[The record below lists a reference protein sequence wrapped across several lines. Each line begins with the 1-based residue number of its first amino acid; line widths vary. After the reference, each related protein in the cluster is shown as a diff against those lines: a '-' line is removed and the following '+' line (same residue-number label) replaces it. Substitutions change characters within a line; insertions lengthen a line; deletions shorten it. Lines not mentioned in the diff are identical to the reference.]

1 MANEQVTE
9 QLEFIRQVATFSGDT
24 RLEKALE
31 LIATFP
37 EGSPEQIK
45 LIEEVYTE
53 TYSAMQKFLETGQ
66 PPETDWEPTIHPA
79 APEGDDQYDVIIVG
93 SGVGGMTAGVELA
106 QAGAKVLMLE
116 GHSVYG
122 GATHTYTRKG
132 KYIIEAGVESISG
145 LGPMGAVNH
154 FLTRHDLWKELEF
167 LKTEFHF
174 SYNGHYWEL
183 PNTMEGWTES
193 LVSRYPDEEA
203 GIRNFFDYAIKA
215 YAEKYSFF
223 EEDRLTPRMPT
234 EEEVMSYAQLHP
246 HNYHLMNTSWG
257 EFMDE
262 YLKDPMLKKEV
273 SMLSHFIGDANEN
286 TPTSDML
293 PLLGY
298 FLIGGFR
305 VKGGSSKLAHAFIG
319 KYQEY
324 GGKIMVNTQVHKFI
338 VEDGKVTGVETNR
351 GNFYAPIIVSNA
363 DTRMTFE
370 KLLGL
375 EHLTEEYQELVKGLK
390 PSASAFIFQGAM
402 SKPFKHKAMV
412 TYYFKEPK
420 VLEEYGL
427 TFVRTA
433 YFSSPA
439 HDPSLFPEGEGGL
452 TINLVAKADADFYN
466 RMSPEEYAAFKKRL
480 QEFFM
485 EEIVKE
491 IDQEAYENMIWS
503 EVSTPRSASRFIR
516 TYQGSVYG
524 TKPDRVNE
532 FPKTKTPMPG
542 LYICGAGHLGAG
554 VEAVLI
560 SGGFVAEAVKPYF
573 ESRQAA
579 SVK

>member
-1 MANEQVTE
+1 MQISE

-31 LIATFP
+31 LIASFP
-37 EGSPEQIK
+37 EGSEEQVKI
-45 LIEEVYTE
+45 IEEVYTE

-66 PPETDWEPTIHPA
+66 PPETEWELTVLPE
-79 APEGDDQYDVIIVG
+79 APQAEDQYDVIIVG
-93 SGVGGMTAGVELA
+93 SGVGGMTVGVELA

-122 GATHTYTRKG
+122 GATHTYNRKG
-132 KYIIEAGVESISG
+132 KYIIEAGVESVSG
-145 LGPMGAVNH
+145 LGPLGAVNH

-174 SYNGHYWEL
+174 SYGGHYWEL
-183 PNTMEGWTES
+183 PNTLEGWVDS
-193 LVSRYPDEEA
+193 LCSRYPQEA
-203 GIRNFFDYAIKA
+203 EGIRGFFDFAEKA
-215 YAEKYSFF
+215 YVEKYSFF
-223 EEDRLTPRMPT
+223 ESDRLTPRMPT
-234 EEEVMSYAQLHP
+234 EEEVMSYAQIHP
-246 HNYHLMNTSWG
+246 HNYHLMNTTWG

-298 FLIGGFR
+298 FIIGGFR
-305 VKGGSSKLAHAFIG
+305 IKGGSSQLANAFIT
-319 KYQEY
+319 KFQEY
-324 GGKIMVNTQVHKFI
+324 GGKIMVNTSVKKFL
-338 VEDGKVTGVETNR
+338 VEDGKIAGVETSK
-351 GNFYAPIIVSNA
+351 GNFYAPIVVSNA

-370 KLLGL
+370 SLLGL
-375 EHLTEEYQELVKGLK
+375 EHLSEEYQELVKGLK
-390 PSASAFIFQGAM
+390 PSASAYIFQGFM
-402 SKPFKHKAMV
+402 KKPFPHKAMV

-420 VLEEYGL
+420 ELKEYGL
-427 TFVRTA
+427 TFVRCA

-439 HDPSLFPEGEGGL
+439 HDPSLFPEGEGGITL
-452 TINLVAKADADFYN
+452 NLVAKADLDYYN
-466 RMSPEEYAAFKKRL
+466 NMSPEEYAKLKEKL
-480 QEFFM
+480 GELFM
-485 EEIVKE
+485 EIVRE
-491 IDQEAYENMIWS
+491 IDAETADNMVSYEI
-503 EVSTPRSASRFIR
+503 STPKSASRYIR

-524 TKPDRVNE
+524 TKPDRKNE

-542 LYICGAGHLGAG
+542 LFICGAGHLGAG

-560 SGGFVAEAVKPYF
+560 SGGFAADAIKPHFEA
-573 ESRQAA
+573 RQAA
-579 SVK
+579 AVK